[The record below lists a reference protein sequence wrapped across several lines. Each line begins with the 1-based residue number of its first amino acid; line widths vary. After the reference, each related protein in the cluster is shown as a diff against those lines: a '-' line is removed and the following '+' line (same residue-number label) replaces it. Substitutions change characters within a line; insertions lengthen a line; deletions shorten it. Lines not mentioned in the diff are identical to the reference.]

1 MNAGRIAR
9 PAEYVVRAFPAQ
21 ISKTHGVPCREGME
35 HASSPPISLRQL
47 RYLVAV
53 SDAGSFSAASVR
65 THVAQPALSR
75 QIAMLEAC
83 VGTCLLQ
90 RSRKGVTLTESGLR
104 LYGIARGMLERLS
117 HVHAE
122 ITSIQEVA
130 SGVVT
135 IALPPNVA
143 SMLVPRLVRELERC
157 HPHVELRVED
167 GSSLE
172 KGRSLQAASI
182 DFAVVPVAS
191 ALVDVDYELLLR
203 ESLLLVERR
212 NGGAAG
218 PGTVS
223 FAHAAR
229 LRLALPPGTFHT
241 RHVIDEA
248 AHAARLALNVAYE
261 QHSVATIV
269 SLVREG
275 LAATIT
281 NSPAVEQLFRPGT
294 VRARRIANPAITR
307 LVALARPSNQ
317 PLGPAAQVTYD
328 ILRRLALDA
337 VREGRWQG
345 KAAK

>member
-1 MNAGRIAR
+1 
-9 PAEYVVRAFPAQ
+9 
-21 ISKTHGVPCREGME
+21 ME

-75 QIAMLEAC
+75 QIAMLEAS
-83 VGTCLLQ
+83 VGACLLQ

-117 HVHAE
+117 HVRAE
-122 ITSIQEVA
+122 ITSGQDVA

-135 IALPPNVA
+135 IALPPSVA
-143 SMLVPRLVRELERC
+143 SMLVPKVVRELERH
-157 HPHVELRVED
+157 HPLVELRVED
-167 GSSLE
+167 GSRLE

-182 DFAVVPVAS
+182 DFAVVPIGA
-191 ALVDVDYELLLR
+191 ALVDVDYDLLLR

-218 PGTVS
+218 RTTVS
-223 FAHAAR
+223 FAQAAR
-229 LRLALPPGTFHT
+229 LRLALPPRTFHT
-241 RHVIDEA
+241 RRVIEEA
-248 AHAARLALNVAYE
+248 AREARLSLDVAYE
-261 QHSVATIV
+261 QHSVTTIV

-294 VRARRIANPAITR
+294 VRARRIVNPAITR
-307 LVALARPSNQ
+307 LVALARPSNR
-317 PLGPAAQVTYD
+317 PLAPAAQVTYD
-328 ILRRLALDA
+328 IVRRFALDA

>member
-1 MNAGRIAR
+1 
-9 PAEYVVRAFPAQ
+9 
-21 ISKTHGVPCREGME
+21 ME

-53 SDAGSFSAASVR
+53 SDAGSFSAASLR

-75 QIAMLEAC
+75 QIAMLEAS
-83 VGTCLLQ
+83 VGACLLQ
-90 RSRKGVTLTESGLR
+90 RSRKGVILTESGLR

-122 ITSIQEVA
+122 ITSGQDVA

-135 IALPPNVA
+135 IALPPSVA
-143 SMLVPRLVRELERC
+143 SMLVPKVVRELERH
-157 HPHVELRVED
+157 HPLVELRVED
-167 GSSLE
+167 GSRLE
-172 KGRSLQAASI
+172 NGRSLQAASI
-182 DFAVVPVAS
+182 DFGVVPIGA
-191 ALVDVDYELLLR
+191 ALADVDYDLLLR

-218 PGTVS
+218 RATVS
-223 FAHAAR
+223 FAQAAR
-229 LRLALPPGTFHT
+229 LRLALPPRTFHT
-241 RHVIDEA
+241 RRVIDEA
-248 AHAARLALNVAYE
+248 ARATGLSLDVAYE
-261 QHSVATIV
+261 QHSVTTIV

-294 VRARRIANPAITR
+294 VRARRIVNPAITR
-307 LVALARPSNQ
+307 LVALARPSNR
-317 PLGPAAQVTYD
+317 PLGLAAQVTYD
-328 ILRRLALDA
+328 IVRRFALDA
-337 VREGRWQG
+337 VKDGHWQG